1 MENRNDSS
9 EDKNLLENNG
19 SSENK
24 KDNYLFENL
33 WENENLSEDNNLSEN
48 ESLSENNNLSENENL
63 LEDIEDINNSLE
75 SEDDDTINILQGLYS
90 DDEFSSDS
98 DNFNLAEGNNI

>member
-1 MENRNDSS
+1 LENRNNSS
-9 EDKNLLENNG
+9 EDKNLSENNG

-24 KDNYLFENL
+24 KDNYLLENENL
-33 WENENLSEDNNLSEN
+33 WESENLSED
-48 ESLSENNNLSENENL
+48 NNLSENENL

-75 SEDDDTINILQGLYS
+75 SEDDDTIDILS